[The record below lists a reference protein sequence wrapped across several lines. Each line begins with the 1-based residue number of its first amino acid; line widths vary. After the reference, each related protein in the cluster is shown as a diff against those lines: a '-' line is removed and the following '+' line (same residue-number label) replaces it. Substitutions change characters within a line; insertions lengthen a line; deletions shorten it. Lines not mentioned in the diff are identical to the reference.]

1 MRLALVLSV
10 ATLACATWGGNATVN
25 DRGNCA
31 WQVCVRSRDSRTGR
45 TYYVVNEGPV
55 PATVTLTFRSFHN
68 LRPPVRFPGELV
80 VAPESRVN
88 VAQLEAIVRGA
99 PTGAEAS
106 ITIDLGASDTAP
118 DEDFLY
124 GVPFGGDVP
133 RRLIQGFDG
142 SETHREGMRY
152 ALDFAMPKGT
162 PILAAREGT
171 VVHVQDGFERGGADP
186 ELLQRANIVVV
197 AHSDGTI
204 ASYGHLSPGIF
215 VSVGDSLVEGELL
228 AYSGATGFVGQ
239 PHLHFHVGVRL
250 LGDPGR
256 SILIQLKDSDGYPV
270 DLDEGNTVDP
280 ASPGPR

>member
-1 MRLALVLSV
+1 M
-10 ATLACATWGGNATVN
+10 
-25 DRGNCA
+25 
-31 WQVCVRSRDSRTGR
+31 
-45 TYYVVNEGPV
+45 
-55 PATVTLTFRSFHN
+55 
-68 LRPPVRFPGELV
+68 
-80 VAPESRVN
+80 
-88 VAQLEAIVRGA
+88 
-99 PTGAEAS
+99 
-106 ITIDLGASDTAP
+106 
-118 DEDFLY
+118 
-124 GVPFGGDVP
+124 
-133 RRLIQGFDG
+133 
-142 SETHREGMRY
+142 
-152 ALDFAMPKGT
+152 
-162 PILAAREGT
+162 
-171 VVHVQDGFERGGADP
+171 HVQDGFERGGADP

-280 ASPGPR
+280 ASPGLSLPT